1 MPVSRCS
8 PPAVSPCS
16 SASNGCSTSSKGAT
30 EPMPTVLSIQ
40 SRVAYG
46 HVGNSASVFPLQRL
60 GIEAWALDTV
70 AFSNHTGHGKWRG
83 STVAAAEIAGLFEGI
98 AALGVLPQIDA
109 VLSGYLGDAATG
121 PVLLDIVERVR
132 EANPRALFC
141 CDPVI
146 GDTDTGSYVTPGIAE
161 FFRDRALA
169 LADIVTPNLFELEY
183 LTGLRIAS
191 LAAAAD
197 AAEKLRA
204 RGPAIVLLT
213 SLALEP
219 GRVTM
224 LAQGPDGAWV
234 VETPHIPVMLNGC
247 GDVTAALFL
256 ARLLLGE
263 SLPEALAKTAASIF
277 AVIETTA
284 RLGRVEL
291 ALVAAQDEI
300 AAPSRRFTLRRV

>member
-1 MPVSRCS
+1 VPS
-8 PPAVSPCS
+8 
-16 SASNGCSTSSKGAT
+16 
-30 EPMPTVLSIQ
+30 VLSVQ

-46 HVGNSASVFPLQRL
+46 HVGNAASIFPLQRL

-70 AFSNHTGHGKWRG
+70 AFSNHTGHGQWRG
-83 STVAAAEIAGLFEGI
+83 AAVAAAQIAELFEGI

-121 PVLLDIVERVR
+121 PVLLDIVARVR
-132 EANPRALFC
+132 AANPRALFC

-146 GDTDTGSYVTPGIAE
+146 GDVDTGSYVTPGIAA

-169 LADIVTPNLFELEY
+169 LADIVTPNLFELEC

-191 LAAAAD
+191 LAGAAD
-197 AAEKLRA
+197 AAAKLRA

-219 GRVTM
+219 GHVTM
-224 LAQGPDGAWV
+224 VARGPDGAWA
-234 VETPHIPVMLNGC
+234 VETPHIPVILNGC

-284 RLGRVEL
+284 RLGRYEL
-291 ALVAAQDEI
+291 ALVAAQDEL
-300 AAPSRRFTLRRV
+300 AAPSRRFTPRRV

>member
-1 MPVSRCS
+1 VPS
-8 PPAVSPCS
+8 
-16 SASNGCSTSSKGAT
+16 
-30 EPMPTVLSIQ
+30 VLSVQ

-46 HVGNSASVFPLQRL
+46 HVGNAASVFPLQRL

-70 AFSNHTGHGKWRG
+70 AFSNHTGHGRWRG
-83 STVAAAEIAGLFEGI
+83 AAVAASQIAELFDGI

-121 PVLLDIVERVR
+121 PVVLDIVARVR

-146 GDTDTGSYVTPGIAE
+146 GDSNTGAYVTAGIAE

-183 LTGLRIAS
+183 LTGARIAS
-191 LAAAAD
+191 LADAAAAAD
-197 AAEKLRA
+197 ALRA
-204 RGPAIVLLT
+204 RGPGLVLLT

-219 GRVTM
+219 GRLTM
-224 LAQGPDGAWV
+224 LARGPDGGWA
-234 VETPHIPVMLNGC
+234 VETPHLPVVLNGC

-256 ARLLLGE
+256 ARLLHGE
-263 SLPEALAKTAASIF
+263 SLSDALAHTAAAIF
-277 AVIETTA
+277 GVIERTA
-284 RLGRVEL
+284 RLGRIEL
-291 ALVAAQDEI
+291 ALVAAQDEL
-300 AAPSRRFTLRRV
+300 AAPSRRFAPRRL

>member
-1 MPVSRCS
+1 MPS
-8 PPAVSPCS
+8 
-16 SASNGCSTSSKGAT
+16 
-30 EPMPTVLSIQ
+30 VLSVQ

-46 HVGNSASVFPLQRL
+46 HVGNAASVFPLQRL

-70 AFSNHTGHGKWRG
+70 AFSNHTGHGRWRG
-83 STVAAAEIAGLFEGI
+83 SAVAAAQIADLFEGI

-132 EANPRALFC
+132 AANPRVLFC
-141 CDPVI
+141 VDPVI
-146 GDTDTGSYVTPGIAE
+146 GDIDTGSYVTAGIAE

-183 LTGLRIAS
+183 LTGRSITSLDAAS
-191 LAAAAD
+191 AAAA
-197 AAEKLRA
+197 ALRA
-204 RGPAIVLLT
+204 CGPSIVLLT

-224 LAQGPDGAWV
+224 LAQGPDGAWA
-234 VETPHIPVMLNGC
+234 VETPYLPVVLNGC

-256 ARLLLGE
+256 ARLLHGE
-263 SLPEALAKTAASIF
+263 SLPEALASTAAAIF
-277 AVIETTA
+277 ARHRDDRAPRPLRAGPCRRAGRISRSLAPLYSAPRLAEELVPFHIEIIMVTLDRRRA
-284 RLGRVEL
+284 R
-291 ALVAAQDEI
+291 
-300 AAPSRRFTLRRV
+300 P

>member
-1 MPVSRCS
+1 MPS
-8 PPAVSPCS
+8 
-16 SASNGCSTSSKGAT
+16 
-30 EPMPTVLSIQ
+30 VLSVQ

-46 HVGNSASVFPLQRL
+46 HVGNAASVFPLQRL

-70 AFSNHTGHGKWRG
+70 AFSNHTGHGRWRG
-83 STVAAAEIAGLFEGI
+83 SAVAAAQVAELFEGI

-121 PVLLDIVERVR
+121 PVLLDIVARVR
-132 EANPRALFC
+132 AANPRALFC
-141 CDPVI
+141 VDPVI

-169 LADIVTPNLFELEY
+169 LADVVTPNLFELEY
-183 LTGLRIAS
+183 LTGSPIAG
-191 LAAAAD
+191 LTEAVEAAAS
-197 AAEKLRA
+197 LRA
-204 RGPAIVLLT
+204 RGPEIVLLT

-224 LAQGPDGAWV
+224 LAQGPDGAWA
-234 VETPHIPVMLNGC
+234 VETPRLPIVLNGC

-256 ARLLLGE
+256 ARLLHGE
-263 SLPEALAKTAASIF
+263 NLPDALANTAAAIF

-284 RLGRVEL
+284 RLGRYEL
-291 ALVAAQDEI
+291 ALVAAQDEL
-300 AAPSRRFTLRRV
+300 AAPSRRFVPHRI

>member
-1 MPVSRCS
+1 
-8 PPAVSPCS
+8 
-16 SASNGCSTSSKGAT
+16 
-30 EPMPTVLSIQ
+30 MPTVLSVQ

-46 HVGNSASVFPLQRL
+46 HVGNAASVFPLQRL

-70 AFSNHTGHGKWRG
+70 AFSNHTGHGQWRG
-83 STVAAAEIAGLFEGI
+83 SVVPAASIAELFEVV

-121 PVLLDIVERVR
+121 PVLLDIIVRVR
-132 EANPRALFC
+132 AANPRALFC
-141 CDPVI
+141 VDPVI
-146 GDTDTGSYVTPGIAE
+146 GDVDTGSYVTTGIAE

-183 LTGLRIAS
+183 LTGARIAS
-191 LAAAAD
+191 LAGAAD
-197 AAEKLRA
+197 AADALRA

-219 GRVTM
+219 GHMTM
-224 LAQGPDGAWV
+224 LAQGPEGAWA

-256 ARLLLGE
+256 ARLLLGD
-263 SLPEALAKTAASIF
+263 SLPEALARTAASIF

-284 RLGRVEL
+284 RLGRLEL
-291 ALVAAQDEI
+291 ALVAAQDEL
-300 AAPSRRFTLRRV
+300 AAPSRRFTPRLV